1 MMLNAF
7 GHCPFGGWIVVN
19 DELTY
24 LAGAH
29 AMHIGEDYGGT
40 KTNSIEVNDLLLYLA
55 GTHAMDTVEDEGE
68 TNTNSL
74 EVNDELPNSA
84 NAQWADCAV

>member
-1 MMLNAF
+1 MLNAF
-7 GHCPFGGWIVVN
+7 SHCPFGGWIVVN

-29 AMHIGEDYGGT
+29 AMHTGEDE
-40 KTNSIEVNDLLLYLA
+40 S
-55 GTHAMDTVEDEGE
+55 E

-84 NAQWADCAV
+84 NVRGRLLTGKSDRVCH